1 MLRVS
6 FSSSVDEPRLEHCR
20 KSILSKVLWDEMLG
34 SGRLDWAWIG
44 DEEVSYENALS
55 NPASIVAIDTE
66 MMAEGRFVFS
76 FRMVDHPT
84 KFKVV
89 IEKFEIRKRVVGRV
103 FGYRAEISMPTIETA
118 EKSYFDTNT
127 SSHHH
132 FFDVRENEL
141 IDIHSSQIEL
151 KNIPNPPKGK
161 SIKDVD
167 VVINV
172 ENDSQ

>member
-66 MMAEGRFVFS
+66 MMAEGKFVFS

-118 EKSYFDTNT
+118 EKSYLVARSLPDLNQRLFGVFVNEERHEGLDEKVSITVM
-127 SSHHH
+127 SSW
-132 FFDVRENEL
+132 
-141 IDIHSSQIEL
+141 
-151 KNIPNPPKGK
+151 
-161 SIKDVD
+161 
-167 VVINV
+167 
-172 ENDSQ
+172 